1 MQFLFV
7 GKWRSF
13 FNERAPARKCGIPFD
28 LWTAFHNWRL
38 RSVLVWYRR
47 LLNDVKCFQL
57 DEKKEKQKIFLISH
71 DVMRQ
76 SAGLF
81 HVWVWAEIKVDFAK
95 SLNCIYARMSI
106 NQAIYQTCHLF
117 LGTQWELERDGSI
130 WICSSFAVGHLIHID
145 TRNSPGPSRFID
157 KTDMRPT
164 CDCLQRMWHFEAPQ
178 SVRKS
183 TKLTTLRVFVCVG
196 LCLIRSLRVSV
207 CGNSASTAINVL
219 MVPLWQL

>member
-1 MQFLFV
+1 MFV
-7 GKWRSF
+7 
-13 FNERAPARKCGIPFD
+13 I
-28 LWTAFHNWRL
+28 
-38 RSVLVWYRR
+38 
-47 LLNDVKCFQL
+47 
-57 DEKKEKQKIFLISH
+57 
-71 DVMRQ
+71 RQ

-81 HVWVWAEIKVDFAK
+81 DMWVWAEIKVDFAK

-157 KTDMRPT
+157 KTDMRAT

-183 TKLTTLRVFVCVG
+183 TKLTTLRMFVCVCVGDCVWLG
-196 LCLIRSLRVSV
+196 LCAQV
-207 CGNSASTAINVL
+207 CVC
-219 MVPLWQL
+219 VCVWE